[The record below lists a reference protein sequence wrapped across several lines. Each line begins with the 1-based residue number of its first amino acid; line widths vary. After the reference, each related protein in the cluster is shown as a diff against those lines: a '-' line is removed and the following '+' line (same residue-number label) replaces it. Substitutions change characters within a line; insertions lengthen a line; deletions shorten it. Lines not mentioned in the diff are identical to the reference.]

1 LDILVLRPK
10 GLTHF
15 KIHRTT
21 LSLSTTVNVSP
32 LLPYTT
38 FTVFIFTKSTVNPA
52 YGRRGR
58 TLTVVGCLNVG
69 ESDEEAILGGTP

>member
-1 LDILVLRPK
+1 MHRLSNRGQISMKIFGPTGSIL
-10 GLTHF
+10 GGIQH
-15 KIHRTT
+15 
-21 LSLSTTVNVSP
+21 LSTTVNVSP

-58 TLTVVGCLNVG
+58 TLTVGDCQNLG
-69 ESDEEAILGGTP
+69 ETDE